1 MLGKSL
7 GKKTDPWYMLFG
19 IYVHHVHHTL
29 GVVIEELKQWIV
41 AIAAK
46 VRRYQERVA
55 MFRQNRTFQN
65 NQRQFYW
72 ALNQEG
78 ERSDDDQPDSKELK
92 KFWGD
97 MWCELVDHNRDAK
110 WLKDLQSEVRV
121 TKQEKVDITKKN
133 LKKTLVECQVESHQV
148 QT

>member
-1 MLGKSL
+1 
-7 GKKTDPWYMLFG
+7 MLFG
-19 IYVHHVHHTL
+19 IYVRHVRHTL

-78 ERSDDDQPDSKELK
+78 ERSDDDQPDSEELK

>member
-7 GKKTDPWYMLFG
+7 SKKIDPWYMLFG
-19 IYVHHVHHTL
+19 IYVHHVRHTL

-65 NQRQFYW
+65 N
-72 ALNQEG
+72 
-78 ERSDDDQPDSKELK
+78 
-92 KFWGD
+92 
-97 MWCELVDHNRDAK
+97 HNF
-110 WLKDLQSEVRV
+110 
-121 TKQEKVDITKKN
+121 IG
-133 LKKTLVECQVESHQV
+133 H
-148 QT
+148 

>member
-1 MLGKSL
+1 
-7 GKKTDPWYMLFG
+7 MLFG
-19 IYVHHVHHTL
+19 IYVHHVRHTL

-55 MFRQNRTFQN
+55 MFWQNRTFQN

-78 ERSDDDQPDSKELK
+78 ERSDDDQPDSEELK

-148 QT
+148 HT

>member
-7 GKKTDPWYMLFG
+7 AKKIDPWYKLFG
-19 IYVHHVHHTL
+19 IYVRHVCHTL
-29 GVVIEELKQWIV
+29 GAVIEELKQWIV

-78 ERSDDDQPDSKELK
+78 ERSDDDQPDSEELK

-97 MWCELVDHNRDAK
+97 MWCKLVDHNRDAK

-121 TKQEKVDITKKN
+121 TKQEKVDITTKN